1 MPAESTPSNPLP
13 TPNHPQGV
21 IKCSICGMG
30 NLNGS
35 SSSSGTGTNE
45 GIVVLSDP
53 IERICGRCVN
63 TPDARRRISMSACEN
78 AYTDEQENGQAERER
93 VSSEDLTRNV
103 SSNSNMS
110 MGLGLGLRGIDLEDK
125 TESVIS
131 NDEEHA
137 TSRETIPSPDPST
150 PQRDRHLESSPP
162 EPSGLSRSLPTH
174 HPRPWRTALPR
185 SPLHAISNDFPA
197 TPERIS
203 TPRDAGL
210 SEIEEYDRPPNPLLD
225 VTKARVPSIGRGALY
240 PGSIFRGTQTSGRS
254 AYEVEIQFVDVNFAE
269 SNVSGYLSISHL
281 TDSHP
286 HLTTFFDGEII
297 GMKYGFITGSRYQAS
312 EHDDLRH
319 FGRFEQFRRPST
331 RMDMVKPELYLRDPL
346 PDRSKGEIKA
356 KERDF
361 VFLRIKE
368 KFLVPDHRVRDIS
381 GASFA
386 GFYYALVD
394 LSPPLTPAEPPTP
407 TTPSTPR
414 TSFGPPAPI
423 IIRRGSSQADVN
435 RRPDGGR
442 RRESSNKIREP
453 PARGEATIR
462 GYYFHSLNQEPFQ
475 ELFLTHVPQRSSST
489 FELR

>member
-1 MPAESTPSNPLP
+1 MPTESTPSNPLP
-13 TPNHPQGV
+13 SNSHPQGV
-21 IKCSICGMG
+21 IKCSICGLG
-30 NLNGS
+30 NINSGS
-35 SSSSGTGTNE
+35 STSTGTNE

-53 IERICGRCVN
+53 IERICGRCMN
-63 TPDARRRISMSACEN
+63 TPDARRRISACE
-78 AYTDEQENGQAERER
+78 YTEEEIDDNRE
-93 VSSEDLTRNV
+93 SMNLTRNV
-103 SSNSNMS
+103 SSN
-110 MGLGLGLRGIDLEDK
+110 LGLGLRGIELNDK
-125 TESVIS
+125 TESIIS
-131 NDEEHA
+131 NDEEN
-137 TSRETIPSPDPST
+137 TSTRENTPSPSNLH
-150 PQRDRHLESSPP
+150 RNHLESSSSPDS
-162 EPSGLSRSLPTH
+162 SGLSRSLPTH
-174 HPRPWRTALPR
+174 HPRPWRTTIPRTSLNNISTELP
-185 SPLHAISNDFPA
+185 S

-203 TPRDAGL
+203 TPRD
-210 SEIEEYDRPPNPLLD
+210 SDNTDIEVDRPPNPLLD
-225 VTKARVPSIGRGALY
+225 VTTARVPSIGRGALY

-368 KFLVPDHRVRDIS
+368 KFLVPDHKVRDIS

-394 LSPPLTPAEPPTP
+394 LSPPLTPPEPPTP
-407 TTPSTPR
+407 TSPSTPR
-414 TSFGPPAPI
+414 TTFGPPAPI
-423 IIRRGSSQADVN
+423 IIRRGSSQADTS
-435 RRPDGGR
+435 RRPDGAR
-442 RRESSNKIREP
+442 RRESTSKIRESP
-453 PARGEATIR
+453 TRGEATIR

-489 FELR
+489 FEFR